1 MENDSS
7 GVQRPRLG
15 LPGGVLVV
23 GFDVDQ
29 RKIDGMVALAMA
41 MGAYMIDRAE
51 GGSTESVYN
60 DRDIFFL

>member
-1 MENDSS
+1 MSIIIKKICLDTFDKSKSS
-7 GVQRPRLG
+7 
-15 LPGGVLVV
+15 
-23 GFDVDQ
+23 D
-29 RKIDGMVALAMA
+29 KIDGMVALAMA

>member
-1 MENDSS
+1 
-7 GVQRPRLG
+7 
-15 LPGGVLVV
+15 
-23 GFDVDQ
+23 
-29 RKIDGMVALAMA
+29 MVALAMA